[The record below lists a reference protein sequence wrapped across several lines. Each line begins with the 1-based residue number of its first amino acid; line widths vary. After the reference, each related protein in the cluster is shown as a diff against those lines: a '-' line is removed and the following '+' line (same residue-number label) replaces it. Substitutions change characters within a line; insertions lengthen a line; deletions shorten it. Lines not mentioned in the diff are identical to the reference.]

1 MVSRTTLKP
10 RMCDCVYL
18 CVLELTLLAS
28 KLSLA
33 LQSELH
39 FCNFLPIIMIFLMLA
54 LIPSRNRLSF
64 PGKSNYMFFSLAC
77 SAVNDV

>member
-1 MVSRTTLKP
+1 MLFISLVSSDIDILLP
-10 RMCDCVYL
+10 YAYL
-18 CVLELTLLAS
+18 SAG
-28 KLSLA
+28 SL
-33 LQSELH
+33 SELH